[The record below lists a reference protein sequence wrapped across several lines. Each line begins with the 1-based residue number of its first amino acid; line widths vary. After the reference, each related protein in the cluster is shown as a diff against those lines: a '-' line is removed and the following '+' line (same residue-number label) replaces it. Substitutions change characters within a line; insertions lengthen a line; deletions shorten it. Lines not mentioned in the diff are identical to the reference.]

1 MRHSERGGIYELI
14 DVERTLGRIVVGYRG
29 VALGW
34 AVLLVLV
41 AEAGDAGFSRTWV
54 PWVEVVVILA
64 WFAITVWLSGRRAG
78 LITTWW
84 FLVIDLL
91 VAAGVLLASWLAGAP
106 GVSLSGGYP
115 LSALAVAVYAMGG
128 RGALLTAGGLLGV
141 ALTRRFVLVD
151 EASIAGLVSDL
162 ASWAFPAVVF
172 SWATGVIRTS
182 DARRRKS
189 EGALADERAERARI
203 EERAEVAALLHD
215 SVLQTLALIQRSSAD
230 PDEVITLAR
239 RQERELRG
247 WLYGTEPT
255 VPGETLAGAL
265 RAVADGI
272 EAETR
277 VKVEVVSVGDVP
289 MSESVVSLTR
299 AAKEAMNNAAHHA
312 GVDAID
318 VYAEAA
324 DDQVTVFV
332 RDRGGGFDPSI
343 VPADRAGVRE
353 SIVGRMRRAGGS
365 AAIRSSSQRGTEVR
379 LTLPRSEDE

>member
-1 MRHSERGGIYELI
+1 M
-14 DVERTLGRIVVGYRG
+14 
-29 VALGW
+29 
-34 AVLLVLV
+34 
-41 AEAGDAGFSRTWV
+41 
-54 PWVEVVVILA
+54 
-64 WFAITVWLSGRRAG
+64 
-78 LITTWW
+78 
-84 FLVIDLL
+84 
-91 VAAGVLLASWLAGAP
+91 
-106 GVSLSGGYP
+106 
-115 LSALAVAVYAMGG
+115 
-128 RGALLTAGGLLGV
+128 TAGGLLVV
-141 ALTRRFVLVD
+141 ALSRRFFLVD
-151 EASIAGLVSDL
+151 EVSIAGLVSDL

-189 EGALADERAERARI
+189 EGALADERAERVRV
-203 EERAEVAALLHD
+203 EERAEVAAHLHD

-255 VPGETLAGAL
+255 VIGDTLAGAL

-289 MSESVVSLTR
+289 MSETVVSLTR
-299 AAKEAMNNAAHHA
+299 AAKEAMSNAAHHA

-324 DDQVTVFV
+324 EDRVTVFV
-332 RDRGGGFDPSI
+332 RDRGGGFDPLS
-343 VPADRAGVRE
+343 VPEDRAGVRE
-353 SIVGRMRRAGGS
+353 SIVGRMQRAGGS
-365 AAIRSSSQRGTEVR
+365 AAIRSSSERGTEVR
-379 LTLPRSEDE
+379 LTLPRSEDQ